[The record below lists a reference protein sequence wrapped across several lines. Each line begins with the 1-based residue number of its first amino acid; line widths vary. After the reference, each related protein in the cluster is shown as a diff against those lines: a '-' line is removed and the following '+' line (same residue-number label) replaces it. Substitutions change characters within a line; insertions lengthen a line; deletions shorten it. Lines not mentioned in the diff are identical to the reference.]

1 MKKKILIVI
10 SILILAA
17 IVFFAVKK
25 LIKSEDGYVTVPLKL
40 STITKAIEASGTINP
55 VQTATVGA
63 QVSGKITAVYV
74 DYNSPVKK
82 GQLLAEIDT
91 SLFQANVDQQQANIQ
106 NARAQLRKLE
116 ATTNYDKLMYER
128 YKKLLEK
135 GYVSKAEV
143 DQLEATYKA
152 DVASIA
158 AQKAQINEALASYK
172 TALSNLGYTKIVSPV
187 DGVIISKD
195 VEVGETVASSFQTP
209 ELFSVAEDLTKM
221 QIETNVSEADIG
233 NVSVGQ
239 EADYTIDGYPN
250 ETFKG
255 YVNQVRLSSTTTSNV
270 VTYTVVISVDNED
283 LKLKPGM
290 TANVSIIVQKKE
302 NILTA
307 INAALKFTPLGTDT
321 KYDTQG
327 IWVLRNNKP
336 ERVTIETGIS
346 DDAKTEI
353 ISDELK
359 ENDMVIVAKKGKETA
374 SKGGGGRPPRFL

>member
-1 MKKKILIVI
+1 MKQKIIITII
-10 SILILAA
+10 SILIILLL
-17 IVFFAVKK
+17 ILIGKK
-25 LIKSEDGYVTVPLKL
+25 LFIKGDEYVLVPLKKA
-40 STITKAIEASGTINP
+40 TITKIIEASGTINP

-74 DYNSPVKK
+74 DFNSPVKK

-91 SLFQANVDQQQANIQ
+91 SLFQASVDQQRANIQ
-106 NARAQLRKLE
+106 NAKAQLRKLE
-116 ATTNYDKLMYER
+116 ATTNYDKLMYQR
-128 YKKLLEK
+128 YSNLLKK

-143 DQLEATYKA
+143 DQLKAVYLA
-152 DVASIA
+152 DVASIE
-158 AQKAQINEALASYK
+158 AQKAQIRENEASLR
-172 TALSNLGYTKIVSPV
+172 TAESNLGYTKIISPV

-270 VTYTVVISVDNED
+270 VTYTVVITVDNKD

-290 TANVSIIVQKKE
+290 TANVSIVVNKKE

-307 INAALKFTPLGTDT
+307 INPALKFTPVGRDV

-327 IWVLRNNKP
+327 IWVLDKNKKP
-336 ERVTIETGIS
+336 ERITIETGIS

-353 ISDELK
+353 ITDKLK
-359 ENDMVIVAKKGKETA
+359 ENDMVIIGKKGIET
-374 SKGGGGRPPRFL
+374 STGKGMRPPRFL

>member
-1 MKKKILIVI
+1 MKQKIIIAIISILIVI
-10 SILILAA
+10 LLVLIG
-17 IVFFAVKK
+17 KK
-25 LIKSEDGYVTVPLKL
+25 IFIKTDEYTTAPIRRA
-40 STITKAIEASGTINP
+40 TITKVIEASGTINP

-74 DYNSPVKK
+74 DFNSPVKK

-91 SLFQANVDQQQANIQ
+91 SLFQASVDQQRANIQ
-106 NARAQLRKLE
+106 NAKAQLRKLE

-128 YKKLLEK
+128 YSNLLKK

-143 DQLEATYKA
+143 DQLKAVYLA
-152 DVASIA
+152 DVASIQ
-158 AQKAQINEALASYK
+158 AQKAQIRENEAFLR
-172 TALSNLGYTKIVSPV
+172 TAESNLGYTKIISPV

-239 EADYTIDGYPN
+239 EADYTLDGYPN

-270 VTYTVVISVDNED
+270 VTYTVVISVENKD

-290 TANVSIIVQKKE
+290 TANVSIVVNKKE
-302 NILTA
+302 NILTVL
-307 INAALKFTPLGTDT
+307 NSALKFTPVGRDV

-327 IWVLRNNKP
+327 IWILGKNNKP
-336 ERVTIETGIS
+336 ERITIETGIS
-346 DDAKTEI
+346 DDVKTEI
-353 ISDELK
+353 ITDKLK
-359 ENDMVIVAKKGKETA
+359 EKDLVIIGRKGVETSA
-374 SKGGGGRPPRFL
+374 GNGMRPPRFL

>member
-1 MKKKILIVI
+1 MKQKIIIAIISILIVI
-10 SILILAA
+10 FLVLIG
-17 IVFFAVKK
+17 KK
-25 LIKSEDGYVTVPLKL
+25 IFIKTDEYTTAPIRRA
-40 STITKAIEASGTINP
+40 TITKVIEASGTINP

-74 DYNSPVKK
+74 DFNSPVKK

-91 SLFQANVDQQQANIQ
+91 SLFQASVDQQRANIQ
-106 NARAQLRKLE
+106 NAKAQLRKLE

-128 YKKLLEK
+128 YSNLLKK

-143 DQLEATYKA
+143 DQLKAVYLA
-152 DVASIA
+152 DVASIQ
-158 AQKAQINEALASYK
+158 AQKAQIRENEASLR
-172 TALSNLGYTKIVSPV
+172 TAESNLGYTKIISPV

-239 EADYTIDGYPN
+239 EADYTLDGYPN

-270 VTYTVVISVDNED
+270 VTYTVVISVENKD

-290 TANVSIIVQKKE
+290 TANVSIVVNKKE
-302 NILTA
+302 NILTVL
-307 INAALKFTPLGTDT
+307 NSALKFTPVGRDV

-327 IWVLRNNKP
+327 IWILSKNNKP
-336 ERVTIETGIS
+336 ERITIETGIS
-346 DDAKTEI
+346 DDVKTEI
-353 ISDELK
+353 ITDKLK
-359 ENDMVIVAKKGKETA
+359 EKDLVIIGRKGVETSA
-374 SKGGGGRPPRFL
+374 GNGMRPPRFL

>member
-1 MKKKILIVI
+1 MKQKIIITII
-10 SILILAA
+10 SILIILLL
-17 IVFFAVKK
+17 ILIGKK
-25 LIKSEDGYVTVPLKL
+25 LFIKGDEYVLAPLKKA
-40 STITKAIEASGTINP
+40 TITKIIEASGTINP

-74 DYNSPVKK
+74 DFNSPVKK

-91 SLFQANVDQQQANIQ
+91 SLFQASVDQQRANIQ
-106 NARAQLRKLE
+106 NAKAQLRKLE
-116 ATTNYDKLMYER
+116 ATTNYDKLMYQR
-128 YKKLLEK
+128 YSNLLKK

-143 DQLEATYKA
+143 DQLKAVYLA
-152 DVASIA
+152 DVASIE
-158 AQKAQINEALASYK
+158 AQKAQIRENEASLR
-172 TALSNLGYTKIVSPV
+172 TAESNLGYTKIISPV

-270 VTYTVVISVDNED
+270 VTYTVVITVDNKD

-290 TANVSIIVQKKE
+290 TANVSIVVNKKE

-307 INAALKFTPLGTDT
+307 INPALKFTPVGRDV

-327 IWVLRNNKP
+327 IWVLDKNKK
-336 ERVTIETGIS
+336 TG
-346 DDAKTEI
+346 K
-353 ISDELK
+353 
-359 ENDMVIVAKKGKETA
+359 NYN
-374 SKGGGGRPPRFL
+374 

>member
-1 MKKKILIVI
+1 MKQKIIITII
-10 SILILAA
+10 SILIILLL
-17 IVFFAVKK
+17 ILIGKK
-25 LIKSEDGYVTVPLKL
+25 LFIKGDEYVLAPLKKA
-40 STITKAIEASGTINP
+40 TIIKIIEASGTINP

-74 DYNSPVKK
+74 DFNSPVKK

-91 SLFQANVDQQQANIQ
+91 SLFQASVDQQRANIQ
-106 NARAQLRKLE
+106 NAKAQLRKLE
-116 ATTNYDKLMYER
+116 ATTNYDKLMYQR
-128 YKKLLEK
+128 YSNLLKK

-143 DQLEATYKA
+143 DQLKAVYLA
-152 DVASIA
+152 DVASIE
-158 AQKAQINEALASYK
+158 AQKAQIRENEASLR
-172 TALSNLGYTKIVSPV
+172 TAESNLGYTKIISPV

-270 VTYTVVISVDNED
+270 VTYTVVITVDNKD

-290 TANVSIIVQKKE
+290 TANVSIVVNKKE

-307 INAALKFTPLGTDT
+307 INPALKFTPVGRDV

-327 IWVLRNNKP
+327 IWVLDKNKKP
-336 ERVTIETGIS
+336 ERITIETGIS
-346 DDAKTEI
+346 DDVKTEI
-353 ISDELK
+353 ITDKLK
-359 ENDMVIVAKKGKETA
+359 ENDMVIIGKKGIET
-374 SKGGGGRPPRFL
+374 STGKGMRPPRFL

>member
-1 MKKKILIVI
+1 MKKKII
-10 SILILAA
+10 ILILSVLILVLLFLIA
-17 IVFFAVKK
+17 KK
-25 LIKSEDGYVTVPLKL
+25 FIKTGDEYITAPLKKG
-40 STITKAIEASGTINP
+40 TIIKVIEASGTINP
-55 VQTATVGA
+55 VQTATVGS

-91 SLFQANVDQQQANIQ
+91 SLFQASVDQQRANIQ
-106 NARAQLRKLE
+106 NAKAQLRKLE

-128 YKKLLEK
+128 YANLLKK
-135 GYVSKAEV
+135 GYVSNAEV
-143 DQLEATYKA
+143 DQLEATYLA
-152 DVASIA
+152 DVASIQ
-158 AQKAQINEALASYK
+158 AQKAQIKESEAALV
-172 TALSNLGYTKIVSPV
+172 TAEANLGYTKIISPV

-239 EADYTIDGYPN
+239 EADYTLDGYPD

-270 VTYTVVISVDNED
+270 VTYTVVITVDNKD

-290 TANVSIIVQKKE
+290 TANVSIVVNKKE
-302 NILTA
+302 DILTV
-307 INAALKFTPLGTDT
+307 INPALKFTPVGTNV

-327 IWVLRNNKP
+327 IWVLKNNVP
-336 ERVTIETGIS
+336 ERITIETGIA
-346 DDAKTEI
+346 DDMKTEI
-353 ISDELK
+353 ITDELK
-359 ENDMVIVAKKGKETA
+359 ENDMVIIGKKGLET
-374 SKGGGGRPPRFL
+374 STSNDMKPPRFL

>member
-1 MKKKILIVI
+1 MKQKIIITII
-10 SILILAA
+10 SILIILLL
-17 IVFFAVKK
+17 ILIGKK
-25 LIKSEDGYVTVPLKL
+25 LFIKGDEYVLAPLKKA
-40 STITKAIEASGTINP
+40 TIIKIIEASGTINP

-74 DYNSPVKK
+74 DFNSPVKK

-91 SLFQANVDQQQANIQ
+91 SLFQASVDQQRANIQ
-106 NARAQLRKLE
+106 NAKAQLRKLE
-116 ATTNYDKLMYER
+116 ATTNYDKLMYQR
-128 YKKLLEK
+128 YSNLLKK

-143 DQLEATYKA
+143 DQLKAVYLA
-152 DVASIA
+152 DVASIE
-158 AQKAQINEALASYK
+158 AQKAQIRENEASLR
-172 TALSNLGYTKIVSPV
+172 TAESNLGYTKIISPV

-270 VTYTVVISVDNED
+270 VTYTVVITVDNKD

-290 TANVSIIVQKKE
+290 TANVSIVVNKKE

-307 INAALKFTPLGTDT
+307 INPALKFTPVGRDV

-327 IWVLRNNKP
+327 IWVLDKNKKP
-336 ERVTIETGIS
+336 ERITIETGIS

-353 ISDELK
+353 ITDKLK
-359 ENDMVIVAKKGKETA
+359 ENDMVIIGKKGIET
-374 SKGGGGRPPRFL
+374 STGKGMRPPRFL